1 MQSLIRSILAEITA
15 HGLNSWEADLCKISI
30 LSDSITILTK
40 SIKSDDSSETK
51 ELLISVLDKIT
62 VKMSKR
68 LRMWFFVSS
77 WFLIR
82 KNILFTVICRDKKS
96 HSTLKLITLNG
107 LGALTM
113 PDKCEN
119 YGSRSLSEIVTSLID
134 LFIEMLSTSEVDDLI
149 LSETMKSAQRLLLNA
164 PEKFELSKE
173 GQEKVSL
180 WAQSAI

>member
-1 MQSLIRSILAEITA
+1 MSKIFQVCAGLRIVLESLSSESNETMQSLIRSILAEITA

-62 VKMSKR
+62 V
-68 LRMWFFVSS
+68 
-77 WFLIR
+77 
-82 KNILFTVICRDKKS
+82 ICRDKKS

-107 LGALTM
+107 LGALSM

-134 LFIEMLSTSEVDDLI
+134 LFIEMLSSSEVDDLI

-164 PEKFELSKE
+164 PEKFELSKQ
-173 GQEKVSL
+173 GQEKV
-180 WAQSAI
+180 IV